1 MNGMAYH
8 ERIKR
13 FLITGGSVALVNFLV
28 ITILIELL
36 GFNSYFLKN
45 LANILAIEIS
55 AFYNFLISR
64 QWTWIDA
71 PKKQG
76 KGLFAQFISFN
87 LAALTGIGFRIV
99 LFPILDNLGV
109 FYLLNVALG
118 IGIAAC
124 IGFFLYDKLVF
135 RREGHRKELVGKFT
149 S

>member
-1 MNGMAYH
+1 MTYN

-13 FLITGGSVALVNFLV
+13 FLIVGSSAAAVNFLV

-36 GFNSYFLKN
+36 GFRSYFLKN

-55 AFYNFLISR
+55 AFYNFLVSR
-64 QWTWIDA
+64 RWTWIDA

-76 KGLFAQFISFN
+76 KGLAGQFISFN
-87 LAALTGIGFRIV
+87 LAALAGIGFRIV
-99 LFPILDNLGV
+99 LFPILEKWGV

-124 IGFFLYDKLVF
+124 FDFFLYDKLVF
-135 RREGHRKELVGKFT
+135 RRRGYQEKLSGKYT
-149 S
+149 